1 LRSVCQ
7 LTQDCTLADGIS
19 SAPVISANLAVFE
32 LEMQVVCTSYKVPHY
47 RCGILY
53 RPKLLQTMIKWQISS
68 PFLFMDPIHPPDFQL
83 ELANKPDNKFHNS
96 LFALA
101 NSLRWTDLSRPGA
114 GKSLGSN
121 QLARE
126 LVATA
131 KWLAARQLRVLDSSG
146 MLSALL
152 THFCSEMPESSSGP
166 SGLLPKHTAACS
178 VKLQLC
184 S

>member
-1 LRSVCQ
+1 MHLAHAFSAAPMTTNLNEHELQMQSVC
-7 LTQDCTLADGIS
+7 TLYS
-19 SAPVISANLAVFE
+19 VL
-32 LEMQVVCTSYKVPHY
+32 
-47 RCGILY
+47 RCAGGMLC
-53 RPKLLQTMIKWQISS
+53 RPKQLRAIIKSTVSS
-68 PFLFMDPIHPPDFQL
+68 PLSFMSPTLPPVFQL
-83 ELANKPDNKFHNS
+83 KMANNPDHKFHIS

-101 NSLRWTDLSRPGA
+101 NSLRWTDLCRPGA

-126 LVATA
+126 LVATT